1 MKRKISVWYD
11 QMHWFSDADAW
22 KIFRL
27 AAFVEACTWTALIA
41 AIIVRNNGLWGG
53 DIAVS
58 IAGTVHGAMLLVYI
72 TLVCVLARSMEWG
85 LARIAVSLAAGNIPL
100 ATIPLERI
108 LARYRRMHPVQI
120 AAPPGYDE
128 D

>member
-1 MKRKISVWYD
+1 MRATVRAWYD
-11 QMHWFSDADAW
+11 KTYWFSDEDAW

-27 AAFVEACTWTALIA
+27 IAILEACTWTALIS
-41 AIIVRNNGLWGG
+41 AIIVRNIGLAGG

-58 IAGTVHGAMLLVYI
+58 MAGIVHGAMLLVYI

-85 LARIAVSLAAGNIPL
+85 WRRIVVSLVAGNIPL
-100 ATIPLERI
+100 ATVPLERA
-108 LARYRRMHPVQI
+108 LAQYRRTHPVKV
-120 AAPPGYDE
+120 AAPAGYDE

>member
-1 MKRKISVWYD
+1 MKLKISQWYD
-11 QMHWFSDADAW
+11 KTHWFSDEDAW

-27 AAFVEACTWTALIA
+27 IAILEACTWLGLIA
-41 AIIVRNNGLWGG
+41 AIIVRNIGVAGG

-58 IAGTVHGAMLLVYI
+58 MAGIVHGAMLLVYI

-85 LARIAVSLAAGNIPL
+85 WRRIVMSLVAGNIPL
-100 ATIPLERI
+100 ATVPLERA
-108 LARYRRMHPVQI
+108 LARYRRAHPVKVM
-120 AAPPGYDE
+120 APAGYDE